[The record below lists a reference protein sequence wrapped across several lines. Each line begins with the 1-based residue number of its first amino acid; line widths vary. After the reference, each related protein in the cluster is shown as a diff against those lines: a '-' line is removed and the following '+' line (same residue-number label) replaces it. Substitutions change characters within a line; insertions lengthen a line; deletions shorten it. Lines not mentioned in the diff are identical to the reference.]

1 MQFQILFCFKQCKKY
16 KKQLATAL

>member
-1 MQFQILFCFKQCKKY
+1 MQFQILFCFRQCKKY